1 MAIIDTS
8 TNAPIAPLV
17 LRSPAPRE
25 GRAPSTQPSFDADV
39 AIVGL
44 GYVGLP
50 TALAYHAAGSR
61 VIGIDV
67 SPQRLEAIR
76 TGDVDLI
83 TRDHDRLGVA
93 LGDEGFEVSGDPA
106 ALSRAAAVIVCVP
119 TPVDA
124 HLVPD
129 LTMVRG
135 ACAAVVEHAVP
146 GQLLMLTSTTYVGCT
161 EDVLLD
167 PVVRRGMVP
176 GQDIFIAF
184 SAERIDPGQE
194 SVSQESV
201 PRVVGGATPECVERA
216 AAVLSRYATD
226 VHRVPSLGT
235 AEMTKLLENTF
246 RAVNIALVN
255 EFADI
260 CRTLDIAVT
269 DVIDAAAT
277 KPYGYMAFSPGAGV
291 GGHCI
296 PCDPHYLLWQLRK
309 DRVEAPMINEAM
321 QQISRRPGHV
331 VERVRELLSDRGRS
345 LAGSRILVVGVAYK
359 PDVADLRE
367 SPALEIM
374 QRLLTLG
381 ASVGYVDP
389 HVRSLRLEGGVELQ
403 PVKSPGSFHPTLVL
417 LHTKHHDDSLDWLA
431 PDQLVLDATYRSTG
445 LTNRVAL

>member
-106 ALSRAAAVIVCVP
+106 ALARAAAVIVCVP

-216 AAVLSRYATD
+216 TAVLGLYATD